1 MMNESHLKEL
11 LAELHEELESADN
24 LSDEQIAHLRTA
36 TDEIHAVLR
45 REGKESGSLAE
56 TFRNAADRLEVSH
69 PRLTH
74 AVGRVADAL
83 SQIGI

>member
-1 MMNESHLKEL
+1 MSESHLKEL
-11 LAELHEELESADN
+11 LAELHEELEAAED
-24 LSDEQIAHLRTA
+24 LSDDQAADLRA
-36 TDEIHAVLR
+36 AIDEIHTALR
-45 REGKESGSLAE
+45 RKGKEKPGSMAE
-56 TFRNAADRLEVSH
+56 TFRNAADRLEDSH